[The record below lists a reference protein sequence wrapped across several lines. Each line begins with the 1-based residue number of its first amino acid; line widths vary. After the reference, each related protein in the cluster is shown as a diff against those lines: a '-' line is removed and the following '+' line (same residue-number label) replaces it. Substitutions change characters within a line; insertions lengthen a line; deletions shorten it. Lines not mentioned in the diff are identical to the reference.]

1 MHRVLY
7 FLLIA
12 IFVILLY
19 KLSIHKTKLLP
30 TTLPESFNQN
40 VPRSSIFLNL
50 IKNWKSN
57 FSNRTYNGV
66 TLHNYNDKYNANKLV
81 ESFNIR
87 VPKIYFVGKYNDL
100 PAGLL
105 DDYINYVIKPRS
117 GHSSKNVFLVSN
129 GIDSFTDKAVTSE
142 MLYNSFGLWNDE
154 IIVEELLKDGNN
166 TILDDY
172 KCYVFDGD
180 VKFILHKSYINGK
193 YTRNWYNR
201 KWESIKPITDP
212 YRKNRTYESSHGT
225 EIIQKKPPFFNKM
238 INDIETIGKN
248 VFKKCFLRIDFYI
261 TKNGP
266 VFGEITP
273 NPANGHG
280 YTPYSLKILDRLCIE
295 YGLA

>member
-1 MHRVLY
+1 MYVLLY
-7 FLLIA
+7 FLLITL
-12 IFVILLY
+12 FVLLIY
-19 KLSIHKTKLLP
+19 KISLDKTKPIQTKLG
-30 TTLPESFNQN
+30 ESVNKN
-40 VPRSSIFLNL
+40 VSNSSIFLNL
-50 IKNWKSN
+50 TKNWKSN
-57 FSNRTYNGV
+57 FSNMTYNGI
-66 TLHNYNDKYNANKLV
+66 TIDSYNDKYNANKLV

-100 PAGLL
+100 PTGLL
-105 DDYINYVIKPRS
+105 DDYANYVIKPRS

-129 GIDSFTDKAVTSE
+129 GIDSFTSKAVTQE
-142 MLYNSFGLWNDE
+142 TLHNSFGLWNDE
-154 IIVEELLKDGNN
+154 IIVEELLKDGNS

-180 VKFILHKSYINGK
+180 VKFILHKSYKNGK

-201 KWESIKPITDP
+201 KWESIKPLKTVDNP
-212 YRKNRTYESSHGT
+212 GV
-225 EIIQKKPPFFNKM
+225 IQKKPPFFNKM

-261 TKNGP
+261 THQGP

-273 NPANGHG
+273 NPANGYG
-280 YTPYSLKILDRLCIE
+280 YTDYGLKILDRLCIE